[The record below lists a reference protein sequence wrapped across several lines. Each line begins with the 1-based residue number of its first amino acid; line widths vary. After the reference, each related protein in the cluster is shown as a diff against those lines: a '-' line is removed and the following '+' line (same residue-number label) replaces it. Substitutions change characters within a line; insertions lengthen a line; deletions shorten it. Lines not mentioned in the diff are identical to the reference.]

1 MPACGGER
9 QPRMTLPSYIQKSF
23 AWNWYNR
30 GHSFRR
36 RPSPSAK
43 LPGKGVK
50 LLPPREA
57 SDQQRP
63 LHKLHRILAD
73 F

>member
-9 QPRMTLPSYIQKSF
+9 QPHMPLPSYIQKSF

-30 GHSFRR
+30 GHFFR
-36 RPSPSAK
+36 RPSPSTK

-57 SDQQRP
+57 SDRQRP

>member
-1 MPACGGER
+1 MPACGGEQ
-9 QPRMTLPSYIQKSF
+9 QPHMTLPSYIEKSF

-30 GHSFRR
+30 GYFFRR

-57 SDQQRP
+57 SDRQRP
-63 LHKLHRILAD
+63 LHKRHQILAD